1 MAGGVPLS
9 PSLEKV
15 DGPLDKD
22 AKEPEAFEVVKEGQS
37 QASPSSDESDVYQ
50 FLVSYQESHAGRLVL
65 DPR

>member
-22 AKEPEAFEVVKEGQS
+22 AKEPEAYEVVKEGQG
-37 QASPSSDESDVYQ
+37 QASPSSDVYR

>member
-1 MAGGVPLS
+1 MAGGVPPS
-9 PSLEKV
+9 PSLEKI
-15 DGPLDKD
+15 DSPLDKD
-22 AKEPEAFEVVKEGQS
+22 TKEPEAFEVVKEGQG